1 MSSQTPSQDLPSDWA
16 EKAYLEAAEQQW
28 DALLDM
34 ADQPG
39 NPLAESMWEMEK
51 RKALRDNKTVS
62 E

>member
-1 MSSQTPSQDLPSDWA
+1 LPSDWA